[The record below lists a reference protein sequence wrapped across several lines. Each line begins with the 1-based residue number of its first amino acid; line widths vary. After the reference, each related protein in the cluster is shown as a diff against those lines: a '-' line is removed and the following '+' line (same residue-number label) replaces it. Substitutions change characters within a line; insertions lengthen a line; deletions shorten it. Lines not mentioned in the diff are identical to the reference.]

1 MKPLIFS
8 IWFQLLL
15 TVSFASDSLSI
26 PSLYPSYLTA
36 YDEEQGLAT
45 SCISE
50 IIVDKKGRLWLKPCP
65 RAIFGKSVS
74 SYLFDGNKS
83 YDIPLPKSDSSTWYV
98 EGISDDGLLF
108 GKNSRSP
115 EVFLLDPETYEHK
128 IYALAADEKIMSIM
142 PGKDNSIFSLSR
154 TVGQYAIYKHSLK
167 EETLLSTF
175 KKPEIVASYSKEELS
190 AVMDK
195 GIIWFLHQNTG
206 FIKYD
211 VNNNVFKEYTWM
223 DLLGLEIPD
232 WIESSVREFL
242 KMTVDQNGDLIF
254 YVNELNSF
262 FLFDTRLEQIS
273 EHQVLNSQLAEILR
287 HQIFRVYFF
296 PDAKKNILIK
306 IRYNKSKTKGIYQP
320 TETIILLDNDNQ
332 LFKYN
337 SIINPSIQ
345 KSRFNSDRIVHV
357 YSKDLKKEAF
367 LGMNGGL
374 IITEIQTDLSIVSLL
389 EKWPSRAMVQL
400 DKDHIWIKGDKKK
413 FGQIDIS
420 KQKMVPNI
428 IFEVCNKDIDIPT
441 FAKFINRN
449 QQEIWFPTRDRAL
462 YSYHIKEQK
471 CIKYPIGLLF
481 HKFDFINEN
490 EVALVSLDGN
500 LFIYN
505 LKQKELRPFL
515 HQGQALK
522 IEGITSDIYCDKKGV
537 LWIVATE
544 GFWRIDTH
552 SGEVA
557 RLGQKEGFEV
567 DQFLS
572 ILEGEEGTLW
582 LGTMSD
588 GLQMYNTES
597 GLIKVIDQ
605 NTGLS
610 NNTVVGILSDHEGD
624 IWVSTFKGIT
634 VLSKTGEVLFEIQK
648 KDGLSHQEFNRSSFL
663 KTWDGK
669 LIFGNVFGINII
681 DPLKVKQI
689 YAQKE
694 APKIYLTEISFFNN
708 KSDESIVLRKNLENI
723 GQIKLAPTHRL
734 LNLNFA
740 LSDYLNPEKINYAY
754 QIKST
759 KDKSIEEENQDKDY
773 WISLGAKSELTL
785 TNLPVGEF
793 TILIKGSNHT
803 GKWTEHHLS
812 IPVKIL
818 PFFYN
823 TWWFYLL
830 CSIPIITVLFLG
842 YRQLFTEK
850 KRLEAEVNKRTQQ
863 IVKDKELIEEQAAKL
878 LELDEMKSRFF
889 TNISHEFRTPLTII
903 SGMVPQIT
911 KEPDKWLTKGMKLI
925 QRNSNHLLSLINQI
939 LDLRKLESGALKP
952 NLIQADI
959 LPYLLYIID
968 SFRVIAQSKGIKFHL
983 LTQQKQLIMD
993 YDPDKMM
1000 HILSNLL
1007 SNAIKYIPGEG
1018 DIYIQIDKQNHQ
1030 DQDQLIILVKDTGQG
1045 IKKEHLPFIFDR
1057 FYQVEDLASQK
1068 PQGSGVG
1075 LALTRELV
1083 NLLDGSI
1090 KVDSE
1095 WGVGTTFT
1103 LCFPISQKARLQDN
1117 QMDVEVNNI
1126 DVNENTNPVV
1136 ATTPPVFSDQ
1146 KIENQILTETK
1157 PSDDSPLPSLL
1168 IVEDNPEVRLY
1179 LTACLAKDYE
1189 LLMAENGQEGIDLAL
1204 EKVPDLIV
1212 SDVMMPIKD
1221 GFELCDTLKNDER
1234 TSHIP
1239 IILLTAKADFDSKI
1253 SGLKKGADAYLTK
1266 PFQEQE
1272 LLVRLD
1278 QLLILRNKLQER
1290 YKNLSE
1296 IASLPTSPK
1305 HEIEDAFI
1313 KKFRQ
1318 LVIKHITEENF
1329 GVIQLCRLLRLS
1341 RSQLYKKVKAL
1352 TGLSTTA
1359 LVRSIRL
1366 QKAKHLLQTTNLNVS
1381 EVGYEVGINNPAY
1394 FSRIYTE
1401 EFGEA
1406 PSETRNHL

>member
-8 IWFQLLL
+8 IWFQLFL
-15 TVSFASDSLSI
+15 TVCLASDSLSI

-36 YDEEQGLAT
+36 YDVEQGLAT
-45 SCISE
+45 SCISK
-50 IIVDKKGRLWLKPCP
+50 ITVDKKGRLWLKPCE
-65 RAIFGKSVS
+65 RSKLSRSFN
-74 SYLFDGNKS
+74 SYLFDGIKS
-83 YDIPLPKSDSSTWYV
+83 YDIPLPQSEASPWYV
-98 EGISDDGLLF
+98 EGITDDGLLF
-108 GKNSRSP
+108 GKNSKNSKPP

-128 IYALAADEKIMSIM
+128 IYTLPTKEKILNIL
-142 PGKDNSIFSLSR
+142 PGKDNAIFTLTQ

-175 KKPEIVASYSKEELS
+175 QKPEIVGSYSLEELS
-190 AVMDK
+190 AVIDK
-195 GIIWFLHQNTG
+195 GTIWFFHQHTG
-206 FIKYD
+206 LIKYD
-211 VNNNVFKEYTWM
+211 INNNIFKEYTWM
-223 DLLGLEIPD
+223 DLLGQEIPK
-232 WIESSVREFL
+232 WIETNVNEFL
-242 KMTVDQNGDLIF
+242 KMTVDQNGNLIL
-254 YVNELNSF
+254 YIDELRSF
-262 FLFDTRLEQIS
+262 FLFDTRS
-273 EHQVLNSQLAEILR
+273 EKINPYPLLNTQLAQLPIR
-287 HQIFRVYFF
+287 KIFRVFF
-296 PDAKKNILIK
+296 HRDTKKNILIK
-306 IRYNKSKTKGIYQP
+306 IRYNKNQDKNIFRA
-320 TETIILLDNDNQ
+320 TESFILLDNNDQLYDYAPIVNQ
-332 LFKYN
+332 SVQN
-337 SIINPSIQ
+337 
-345 KSRFNSDRIVHV
+345 SRFNTNQIRGV
-357 YSKDLKKEAF
+357 YSANFKEEVL
-367 LGMNGGL
+367 LGMNAGL
-374 IITEIQTDLSIVSLL
+374 VKTEIQADLSIVSLL

-400 DKDHIWIKGDKKK
+400 DKDRIWLNGESKK

-420 KQKMVPNI
+420 KQKMVLEDLFDI
-428 IFEVCNKDIDIPT
+428 CNKDIIIPT

-449 QQEIWFPTRDRAL
+449 RQEIWFPTRDSAL
-462 YSYHIKEQK
+462 YSYQIKEQK
-471 CIKYPIGLLF
+471 CTKYPIGLRF

-490 EVALVSLDGN
+490 EIALVGLKGG

-522 IEGITSDIYCDKKGV
+522 IEGLMGDVYCDKKGV
-537 LWIVATE
+537 LWIAATK
-544 GFWRIDTH
+544 GLWRIDTR

-567 DQFLS
+567 EQYFS

-582 LGTMSD
+582 LGTLSK
-588 GLQMYNTES
+588 GLQIYNTES
-597 GLIKVIDQ
+597 GLLKVIDQ

-610 NNTVVGILSDHEGD
+610 NNTVVGILSDQDGD
-624 IWVSTFKGIT
+624 IWVSTFNGIT
-634 VLSKTGEVLFEIQK
+634 VLSKTGEVLFEIQE
-648 KDGLSHQEFNRSSFL
+648 KDGLSHKEFNRCSFL

-669 LIFGNVFGINII
+669 LIFGNVIGINII
-681 DPLKVKQI
+681 DPIKVKQI
-689 YAQKE
+689 YTQKK
-694 APKIYLTEISFFNN
+694 APKIYLTEISFFN
-708 KSDESIVLRKNLENI
+708 KKLGEPIILRKNLENTN
-723 GQIKLAPTHRL
+723 QIKLSSTHRY
-734 LNLNFA
+734 LNLDFA

-754 QIKST
+754 QIQNAKEKKS
-759 KDKSIEEENQDKDY
+759 KERIEEDL
-773 WISLGAKSELTL
+773 WINIGPKSELTL

-803 GKWTEHHLS
+803 GKWTEQHLS
-812 IPVKIL
+812 VQVKIL

-850 KRLEAEVNKRTQQ
+850 KRLEAEVNKRTLQ
-863 IVKDKELIEEQAAKL
+863 IVKDKELIEEQATKL
-878 LELDEMKSRFF
+878 LEMDEMKSRFF

-903 SGMVPQIT
+903 SGMVPQM
-911 KEPDKWLTKGMKLI
+911 ENNPDQWMKKGMELI
-925 QRNSNHLLSLINQI
+925 RRNSNHLLSLINQI

-968 SFRVIAQSKGIKFHL
+968 SFRAIAQSKGIKIHL

-1018 DIYIQIDKQNHQ
+1018 DIYIQIDQQNHQ
-1030 DQDQLIILVKDTGQG
+1030 EKDQLQILVKDTGQG

-1095 WGVGTTFT
+1095 WGAGTTFT
-1103 LCFPISQKARLQDN
+1103 LHFPISQKARLQDN
-1117 QMDVEVNNI
+1117 QIEAKVNNI
-1126 DVNENTNPVV
+1126 DIKENTNPTIVP
-1136 ATTPPVFSDQ
+1136 APPVFSDQ
-1146 KIENQILTETK
+1146 KIENPILTKNTAAEA
-1157 PSDDSPLPSLL
+1157 SLL

-1266 PFQEQE
+1266 PFQQEE

-1290 YKNLSE
+1290 YKNQLE
-1296 IASLPTSPK
+1296 AISLPSSPE
-1305 HEIEDAFI
+1305 HAIEDAFI
-1313 KKFRQ
+1313 EKFRK
-1318 LVIKHITEENF
+1318 LILDNITEENF
-1329 GVIQLCRLLRLS
+1329 SVVHICRALKIS
-1341 RSQLYKKVKAL
+1341 RTPLHNKIKAL

-1359 LVRSIRL
+1359 FVRSIRL
-1366 QKAKHLLQTTNLNVS
+1366 QKAKHLLQTTDLNVS

-1394 FSRIYTE
+1394 FSRIYSE

-1406 PSETRNHL
+1406 PARTRK